1 MGRKTGGGNPRN
13 MVIEA
18 PEFSDG
24 SECDSWP
31 HVMHEEAVSCVA
43 IFPIAIYALDMV
55 WLHGMFALRL
65 CGRGFYVLQGKMI
78 VEELNNVRCYQD
90 RRKAV
95 QGL

>member
-1 MGRKTGGGNPRN
+1 

-18 PEFSDG
+18 PEFSEG
-24 SECDSWP
+24 SGRDSGL
-31 HVMHEEAVSCVA
+31 HVMHGEAVSCVA
-43 IFPIAIYALDMV
+43 VFSIAIYALDMV
-55 WLHGMFALRL
+55 WLHGMFPLRL